1 MCACKGT
8 STSRQVSAVKQIV
21 KKPANTYSSGRKS
34 KTSGGKKTRQI
45 IFQRHM

>member
-21 KKPANTYSSGRKS
+21 KKPAHAYTSGRR
-34 KTSGGKKTRQI
+34 TSGGKIKTRQI
-45 IFQRHM
+45 TFQRHM